1 MNRYIFLFI
10 SLLMVVY
17 TLHAKSDE
25 PIIIDIMQMEKGDI
39 PLGLNDTVPFSY
51 LDRRIIVSSYLDDSV
66 KANIMLDSGSPYL
79 FLDSLFLPKIG
90 LHTLPQFREYF
101 GSLDGKCPTYYV
113 LEKREGENYRKSS
126 LDLKMNESV
135 FRIDDPLCSNLSS
148 FGVDGILGLRLLKR
162 TNKIISVN
170 MKDKFVTYSHF
181 LSDKY
186 RSLPITWDKYSS
198 APLVKLNI
206 KIITSSGSVEHSGMF
221 MLDTGFPGGIM
232 LSHKAKKKYSSSL
245 LKENKFLI
253 SLTDTLAVNSSRIDN
268 NSVIWEGM
276 TFSPIDIVFN
286 SNPSPSLDGLE
297 GIIGMQFLENLNM
310 GFDYENKKFYYCPV
324 SSKVLSNPEVN
335 IFKKSGL
342 AINWLI
348 YKTGKYP
355 FIIVD
360 HIIKG
365 QRADLSGVDLR
376 DIVISIDGQDIY
388 SMESEQIEEL
398 VKKAS
403 SVTIKTQGGEIVVLN

>member
-1 MNRYIFLFI
+1 MLCLFFPF
-10 SLLMVVY
+10 VF
-17 TLHAKSDE
+17 AKTGEGTVFNFSRIE
-25 PIIIDIMQMEKGDI
+25 KTDIA
-39 PLGLNDTVPFSY
+39 LNLNDTIPFSY
-51 LDRRIIVSSYLDDSV
+51 LDRRIIALSYLNDSIQ
-66 KANIMLDSGSPYL
+66 ANIMLDSGAPYL
-79 FLDSLFLPKIG
+79 FLDSLFLPKVG
-90 LHTLPQFREYF
+90 LYTQPQSKEYF
-101 GSLDGKCPTYYV
+101 GSLESEGAVYYL
-113 LEKREGENYRKSS
+113 LEKRNGENYWKSS
-126 LDLKMNESV
+126 LDLKTNGAV
-135 FRIDDPLCSNLSS
+135 FQIDHPLCSNLSS

-162 TNKIISVN
+162 TNKIVNIN
-170 MKDKFVTYSHF
+170 MKDKFITYF
-181 LSDKY
+181 LFLPDKY
-186 RSLPITWDKYSS
+186 RSLPMTEDKYSS

-206 KIITSSGSVEHSGMF
+206 KVMTSGGIVEHSGMF

-232 LSHKAKKKYSSSL
+232 FSHKVKKKYSSSL
-245 LKENKFLI
+245 FKESKFLI

-268 NSVIWEGM
+268 NSVTWEGM
-276 TFSPIDIVFN
+276 TFSPVDIVFN
-286 SNPSPSLDGLE
+286 SNTSPSLEGLE
-297 GIIGMQFLENLNM
+297 GVIGMQFLENLNM